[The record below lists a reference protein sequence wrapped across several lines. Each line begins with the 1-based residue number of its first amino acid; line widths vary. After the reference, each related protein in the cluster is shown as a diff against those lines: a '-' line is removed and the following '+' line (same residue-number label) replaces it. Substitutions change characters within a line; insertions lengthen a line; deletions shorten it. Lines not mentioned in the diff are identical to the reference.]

1 MKNTNTLKTLL
12 LATSVALGL
21 LANSSSQAA
30 LITYQPTQFANFTI
44 ANDDTQI
51 LTNGAPSRAYTFS
64 TGNSVTINGV
74 NFTPFANQTV
84 DTVSA
89 PGGISDFGGFAL
101 QANLNAN
108 YRALVT
114 GAIFS
119 NNNSAVATFTFN
131 NLTIGTPYVFQLWA
145 MDDRALANGR
155 ALNFSGGPNISY
167 NIGGID
173 GGFGQYAIGSFVA
186 DATFQSITL
195 TPTGPNTPSLI
206 SAVQLRVVPEP
217 TTALMLG
224 IAGALFAFRRRF
236 VARS

>member
-21 LANSSSQAA
+21 FANSSSQAA
-30 LITYQPTQFANFTI
+30 LITYQPNQFDSFTI

-51 LTNGAPSRAYTFS
+51 LTNGDPSRAYTFA

-74 NFTPFANQTV
+74 NFTPFANQAV

-89 PGGISDFGGFAL
+89 PGGFSDFGGFATTAFL
-101 QANLNAN
+101 SVN

-119 NNNSAVATFTFN
+119 NTEAAVTTFVFN
-131 NLTIGTPYVFQLWA
+131 DLTIGTQYVFQLWA
-145 MDDRALANGR
+145 MDDRALADGR
-155 ALNFSGGPNISY
+155 ALNFLDGPNISY
-167 NIGGID
+167 NVSGTEGGY
-173 GGFGQYAIGSFVA
+173 GQYAIGSFVA
-186 DATFQSITL
+186 DATSQAIIL
-195 TPTGPNTPSLI
+195 TPTAFNTPSLI
-206 SAVQLRVVPEP
+206 SAIQLRVVPEP

-224 IAGALFAFRRRF
+224 IAGALVAFRRRF